1 MEEFDQDFQ
10 YIALKQNL
18 TILLEREL
26 EVINDTKDSR
36 FASQSDRI
44 AAHFSK
50 LKKDVRLRLYQLYQL
65 DFEMF
70 GYDASEYL

>member
-1 MEEFDQDFQ
+1 MYCEVEYDVYGLMEEFDQDFQ

-26 EVINDTKDSR
+26 EVINDTKDAR

-50 LKKDVRLRLYQLYQL
+50 LKKDVRLRLYQL
-65 DFEMF
+65 
-70 GYDASEYL
+70 

>member
-1 MEEFDQDFQ
+1 MERAPD
-10 YIALKQNL
+10 
-18 TILLEREL
+18 
-26 EVINDTKDSR
+26 VINDTKDTR

-50 LKKDVRLRLYQLYQL
+50 LKKDVRLRLYELYKM

-70 GYDASEYL
+70 GYDATEYL